1 VKTEGVQLFERRMSE
16 HEDFLSMVIAGT
28 AHIGVVEQRRLA
40 AVLGRRFVALPGKEG
55 GDALAIERAEF
66 EGAG

>member
-1 VKTEGVQLFERRMSE
+1 MSE

-40 AVLGRRFVALPGKEG
+40 AVLGRRRFVALPGKEG
-55 GDALAIERAEF
+55 GD
-66 EGAG
+66 